1 MSELHGF
8 SGLWDVLDEMYGALG
23 SASLKVGVVG
33 EAFTEVNPITKHV
46 RHLFH
51 AEKVGFYI
59 RDHYDFNGLQY
70 LGTWTEDRVLTQVET
85 AFTLSLHG
93 QLVLRLKDGPFIGF
107 FRISFI
113 VRLMLM
119 ALISLRGFHGGVIT
133 RPESI

>member
-51 AEKVGFYI
+51 VKKGWLLY
-59 RDHYDFNGLQY
+59 
-70 LGTWTEDRVLTQVET
+70 
-85 AFTLSLHG
+85 
-93 QLVLRLKDGPFIGF
+93 P
-107 FRISFI
+107 
-113 VRLMLM
+113 
-119 ALISLRGFHGGVIT
+119 
-133 RPESI
+133 

>member
-1 MSELHGF
+1 MEL
-8 SGLWDVLDEMYGALG
+8 

-51 AEKVGFYI
+51 VEKVGFYI

-70 LGTWTEDRVLTQVET
+70 LGTWTEDRVLIQVEA

-93 QLVLRLKDGPFIGF
+93 QLVLRLKDGPFYWVLPNI
-107 FRISFI
+107 
-113 VRLMLM
+113 
-119 ALISLRGFHGGVIT
+119 FHRAPDVNGVNF
-133 RPESI
+133 PAWFPWWGYYPA

>member
-1 MSELHGF
+1 VNFTVFGGSR
-8 SGLWDVLDEMYGALG
+8 DVLDEMYGALG
-23 SASLKVGVVG
+23 ASLKVGVVG

-93 QLVLRLKDGPFIGF
+93 QLVLRLKDGPFYWILPN
-107 FRISFI
+107 I
-113 VRLMLM
+113 
-119 ALISLRGFHGGVIT
+119 FHREPDVNGVNF
-133 RPESI
+133 PAWFPWWGYYPA